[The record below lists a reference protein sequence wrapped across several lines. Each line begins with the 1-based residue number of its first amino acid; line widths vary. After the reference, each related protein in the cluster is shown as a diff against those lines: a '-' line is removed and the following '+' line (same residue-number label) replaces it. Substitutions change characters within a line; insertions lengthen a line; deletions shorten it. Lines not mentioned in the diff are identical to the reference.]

1 MQMTRGK
8 VPHFTMRPH
17 PLVTGALIMVLVVG
31 ILLGMSFLAKE
42 DGSGVNQRHGI
53 LTFIVTA
60 IFSFFLVIVA
70 TAKFWYTHL
79 WKKNSTHARH
89 KQHTK
94 HHPAMR
100 EKQFREQRHHQKR

>member
-1 MQMTRGK
+1 MVM
-8 VPHFTMRPH
+8 
-17 PLVTGALIMVLVVG
+17 GALIMVLLIG
-31 ILLGMSFLAKE
+31 LLLAMSFFSKE
-42 DGSGVNQRHGI
+42 DGSGVGKQQGI
-53 LTFIVTA
+53 LTLIITG
-60 IFSFFLVIVA
+60 IITLFLLIIA

-89 KQHTK
+89 KQHTQ